1 MGPSFFE
8 TQCSYLVTECA
19 LQYSNLFVYMLTLQ
33 LFFGLIRYSAGCDD
47 HPTAAVFMQLYRLL
61 SVYSLLRLPK
71 RSTSVLASGVVLP
84 VRDVAATT
92 SKRSATV
99 AVAAECLESMA
110 AVMADD
116 DEAMADDEPDHS
128 LPLTTHNIVYYV
140 AGFVVRHC
148 SRVVKCTDCI
158 EHLMSS
164 TDETPQAEL
173 LNVKLHGALHR
184 PSDILFTPLCKLEAV
199 VSVQLSDKFSPFAI
213 NNIIEDS
220 LSAFLPVQAQL
231 CASHRSWLAA
241 EIAVYYTATRLHW
254 RAKSANKEA
263 ASSKGHQK
271 L

>member
-33 LFFGLIRYSAGCDD
+33 LFFGLIRYSAGCDN

-61 SVYSLLRLPK
+61 RLPK
-71 RSTSVLASGVVLP
+71 RSTSVSASGVMLP

-173 LNVKLHGALHR
+173 LNVKLRSALHR
-184 PSDILFTPLCKLEAV
+184 PSDILFTAVCKLEAV

>member
-1 MGPSFFE
+1 MAKKYAIKTKNHVVVAMCIGVPVFFQ

-71 RSTSVLASGVVLP
+71 RSTSVSASGVVLP

-99 AVAAECLESMA
+99 ALAAECKEFMA

-128 LPLTTHNIVYYV
+128 LPLTTQNIVYYDAV
-140 AGFVVRHC
+140 AYRNRLVFSC
-148 SRVVKCTDCI
+148 PDRVKGI
-158 EHLMSS
+158 
-164 TDETPQAEL
+164 Q
-173 LNVKLHGALHR
+173 
-184 PSDILFTPLCKLEAV
+184 CK
-199 VSVQLSDKFSPFAI
+199 
-213 NNIIEDS
+213 
-220 LSAFLPVQAQL
+220 
-231 CASHRSWLAA
+231 
-241 EIAVYYTATRLHW
+241 
-254 RAKSANKEA
+254 
-263 ASSKGHQK
+263 
-271 L
+271 